1 VIAMSFL
8 RRTGAAVPARLSVR
22 LTLAFAMVVLA
33 SAVAGAQEGL
43 PTEIVEACVAELP
56 SAMAEDVEPG
66 SLSGDG
72 PAGSWRIY
80 PGEMDGVEPLEA
92 VLVVLP
98 KNRRGEVHFF
108 AQREDG
114 RLLHKKISL
123 KGGALTSAAVNYE
136 VYAPGKA
143 LLHVQG
149 GEAGQVLSWWD
160 GRKLA
165 KIWEVGRQR
174 EQEQNWFE
182 LDDLDDDGI
191 REIITYVRRETDV
204 FRDDE
209 FLDAAA
215 GGHDRTLSSDQVDA
229 LAVYHL
235 DDGNWRKS
243 RELLEDLRS

>member
-1 VIAMSFL
+1 MSAKSL
-8 RRTGAAVPARLSVR
+8 LQRTGAAVPVRLPLRLS
-22 LTLAFAMVVLA
+22 LVLA
-33 SAVAGAQEGL
+33 MLVLSSAAAGSLEGL
-43 PTEIVEACVAELP
+43 PAEVAEACLAELP
-56 SAMAEDVEPG
+56 SEMAEDVEPG
-66 SLSGDG
+66 ALRGDG
-72 PAGSWRIY
+72 PAGSWQVY
-80 PGEMDGVEPLEA
+80 PGEMDGAEPLEA

-98 KNRRGEVHFF
+98 KERRGEVHFF
-108 AQREDG
+108 AQRENG

-123 KGGALTSAAVNYE
+123 KGGVLTFATVNYE

-143 LLHVQG
+143 LLHLQG
-149 GEAGQVLSWWD
+149 GEAGQVLCWWN

-165 KIWEVGRQR
+165 KVWGVGKQR
-174 EQEQNWFE
+174 EQERHWFE

-191 REIITYVRRETDV
+191 FEVITYVRRETDV

-215 GGHDRTLSSDQVDA
+215 GGHDQTLSADQVDA

-235 DDGNWRKS
+235 EDGSWRKS